1 MNNKKFVTVHIVNTL
16 PLHNLNR
23 DQSGQPKSQFDGGVQ
38 RGRLS
43 AQSLKRAARVAYRA
57 AGGGDSIRT
66 KQGVAETLR
75 IATEYAEEH
84 GVEFDAKKGKS
95 AITKVIKGLTNGPQD
110 TDNTDAKAKKAD
122 SDDDKKV
129 ILLFSR
135 SELTT
140 LAHAAVN
147 AQHNDTDVTANDC
160 IKDCTSPS
168 LDVAAFG
175 RMFANSLDLGTHAAV
190 AVSHAATTHQMSLV
204 TDYFTA
210 VEELKQDHGGAGH
223 LGLSFYTSGV
233 YYHTF
238 TIDAAQLK
246 RSWSGYGKDGSAEDL
261 ANLVRALILALPSG
275 KVNNSNPITLPT
287 LVLAEVQEFRSVYES
302 DTPVT
307 ALDDGGYK
315 EGTVKALASARAQAL
330 DFAPDNFGES
340 VVAGELF
347 DQDFRAV
354 DVKTIDA
361 VVKHVVDNVL
371 ALADSDA

>member
-1 MNNKKFVTVHIVNTL
+1 MASKKFVTVHIVNTL

-66 KQGVAETLR
+66 KQGITETLR

-84 GVEFDAKKGKS
+84 GVEFDSTKGKA
-95 AITKVIKGLTNGPQD
+95 AITKVIKGLTNNTKD
-110 TDNTDAKAKKAD
+110 TDKPDAKAKRTD
-122 SDDDKKV
+122 PDDDKDS

-147 AQHNDTDVTANDC
+147 AQQDDTNVTANDC

-175 RMFANSLDLGTHAAV
+175 RMFANASKLGTQAAV

-210 VEELKQDHGGAGH
+210 VEELEQDHSGAGH

-246 RSWSGYGKDGSAEDL
+246 RSWSGYRRD
-261 ANLVRALILALPSG
+261 
-275 KVNNSNPITLPT
+275 
-287 LVLAEVQEFRSVYES
+287 
-302 DTPVT
+302 
-307 ALDDGGYK
+307 
-315 EGTVKALASARAQAL
+315 
-330 DFAPDNFGES
+330 
-340 VVAGELF
+340 
-347 DQDFRAV
+347 
-354 DVKTIDA
+354 
-361 VVKHVVDNVL
+361 
-371 ALADSDA
+371 